1 MNNSQVAHCW
11 ANQTKASGSGSNFF
25 FDGASIYSYGHH
37 FEVARLVQTESNKTI
52 ALHTTANYSV
62 PTQQHKREA
71 YWACHNLHESFH
83 VPSFPVMDKIPT
95 KAWFKDV
102 FAYYHDKAVES
113 HRKAKRA
120 RKYTDMHLRDA
131 EEAIANARLLKSHF
145 PKATKGLRI
154 HSVNDDEIARIEAK
168 AKAQAKRDKKERAR
182 KLKEHEVYMAEQEV
196 AWLNYE
202 TDRIMNMSSWAW
214 GGMKN
219 YLLRKH
225 ATKDRIETSHG
236 AHVTM
241 REGEAFYKVIDRYR
255 NRPTECPQANVNG
268 FRLTRLEES
277 GAVIGCHTLS
287 WEVMDDF
294 AKEHFNL

>member
-1 MNNSQVAHCW
+1 
-11 ANQTKASGSGSNFF
+11 
-25 FDGASIYSYGHH
+25 
-37 FEVARLVQTESNKTI
+37 
-52 ALHTTANYSV
+52 
-62 PTQQHKREA
+62 
-71 YWACHNLHESFH
+71 
-83 VPSFPVMDKIPT
+83 
-95 KAWFKDV
+95 
-102 FAYYHDKAVES
+102 
-113 HRKAKRA
+113 
-120 RKYTDMHLRDA
+120 
-131 EEAIANARLLKSHF
+131 
-145 PKATKGLRI
+145 
-154 HSVNDDEIARIEAK
+154 
-168 AKAQAKRDKKERAR
+168 
-182 KLKEHEVYMAEQEV
+182 MAEQEV

-241 REGEAFYKVIDRYR
+241 REGKAFYKVIDRYR